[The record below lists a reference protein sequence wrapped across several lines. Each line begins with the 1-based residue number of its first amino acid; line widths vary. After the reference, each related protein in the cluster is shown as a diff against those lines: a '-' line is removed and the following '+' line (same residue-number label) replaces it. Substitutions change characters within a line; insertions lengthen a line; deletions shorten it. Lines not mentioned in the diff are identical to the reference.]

1 VNHPDHTLESPD
13 PRALQSPMQA
23 GNMNNAQTASPT
35 YVGRIKQRL
44 GQTLHHGDRIWQLLT
59 IGAAVGVAVLLISIG
74 WMLWRDSALARSAF
88 GWAFLAPTSDASWNP
103 VLEKFEV
110 WPFIYGT
117 LVTSAAALILAI
129 PVSLGIGIFLAELCP
144 AWLRLP
150 LGWMLELLAAIPSVV
165 FGLWGV
171 YVFLPAV
178 VEPLGTFLA
187 GSLGSLPLVGALFA
201 GPIPASGASRLAA
214 ALILAI
220 MIVPTISAVTRDVFL
235 AIPRTQREAALAL
248 GATEWE
254 TISQVLVPYGL
265 SGILGAVI
273 LGLGRALGETMAVT
287 MVIGNSI
294 SGMLSMLRPGY
305 TMSSII
311 ANEFAE
317 AVSPL
322 HSQALIEIGL
332 LLFAVTLLVNMLA
345 RFLVWRVA
353 RRTPQEGRG

>member
-1 VNHPDHTLESPD
+1 MQKARTTLLIRMHTL
-13 PRALQSPMQA
+13 
-23 GNMNNAQTASPT
+23 GKQT
-35 YVGRIKQRL
+35 GRL
-44 GQTLHHGDRIWQLLT
+44 LHHGDRIWQLLT
-59 IGAAVGVAVLLISIG
+59 TGAGIGVAMLLLGIGA
-74 WMLWRDSALARSAF
+74 MLWRDSAEARSAF
-88 GWAFLAPTSDASWNP
+88 GWTFLLPTADASWNP
-103 VLEKFEV
+103 VLDKFQA

-117 LVTSAAALILAI
+117 LITSAAALVLAVPI
-129 PVSLGIGIFLAELCP
+129 SLGIGIFLAELCP
-144 AWLRLP
+144 SWLRLP

-165 FGLWGV
+165 FGLWGIF
-171 YVFLPAV
+171 VFLPGV
-178 VEPLGTFLA
+178 VEPLGTLFS
-187 GSLGSLPLVGALFA
+187 GSLGSLPLIGGLFT

-214 ALILAI
+214 SLILTI
-220 MIVPTISAVTRDVFL
+220 MIVPTITAVTRDVFL
-235 AIPRTQREAALAL
+235 AVPRSQREAAFAL
-248 GATEWE
+248 GATDWE

-294 SGMLSMLRPGY
+294 GSAVSLLRPGY

-322 HSQALIEIGL
+322 HSQALIEIGF
-332 LLFAVTLLVNMLA
+332 LLFVVTLLVNLAA

>member
-1 VNHPDHTLESPD
+1 MVNPS
-13 PRALQSPMQA
+13 RAALSA
-23 GNMNNAQTASPT
+23 FGKFRK
-35 YVGRIKQRL
+35 GL
-44 GQTLHHGDRIWQLLT
+44 GKTLHHGDRVWQVLT
-59 IGAAVGVAVLLISIG
+59 VGMGVAVLLLILSIG
-74 WMLWRDSALARSAF
+74 WTLWQGSADARSKF
-88 GWAFLAPTSDASWNP
+88 GLSFLLPTINASWNP
-103 VLEKFEV
+103 VLDKFQA

-117 LVTSAAALILAI
+117 LITSALAI
-129 PVSLGIGIFLAELCP
+129 LLALPISLGIAIFLAELCP
-144 AWLRLP
+144 GWLRLP

-165 FGLWGV
+165 FGLWGIF
-171 YVFLPAV
+171 VFLPAV
-178 VEPLGTFLA
+178 VEPVGSALGN
-187 GSLGSLPLVGALFA
+187 SLGSLPVLGALFA
-201 GPIPASGASRLAA
+201 GSIPVSGASRLAA
-214 ALILAI
+214 SLILTI
-220 MIVPTISAVTRDVFL
+220 MIVPTITAVTRDVFL
-235 AIPRTQREAALAL
+235 AIPPSQREAAFAL
-248 GATEWE
+248 GATQWE

-294 SGMLSMLRPGY
+294 EGTLSLLRPGY

-332 LLFAVTLLVNMLA
+332 SLFVITLVLNLLA

-353 RRTPQEGRG
+353 RRTPQEVRG

>member
-1 VNHPDHTLESPD
+1 MIPRTALENFLKRTG
-13 PRALQSPMQA
+13 RA
-23 GNMNNAQTASPT
+23 
-35 YVGRIKQRL
+35 
-44 GQTLHHGDRIWQLLT
+44 LHHGDRIWQLLT
-59 IGAAVGVAVLLISIG
+59 VGMGISVALLLAGIG
-74 WMLWRDSALARSAF
+74 WMLWRDSTDAQALF
-88 GWAFLAPTSDASWNP
+88 GWSFLTPTEDASWNP
-103 VLEKFEV
+103 VLDHFEA

-117 LVTSAAALILAI
+117 LITSAMALLLAVPI
-129 PVSLGIGIFLAELCP
+129 SIGIGVFLAELCP
-144 AWLRLP
+144 AKLRLP

-165 FGLWGV
+165 FGLWGIF
-171 YVFLPAV
+171 VFLPV
-178 VEPLGTFLA
+178 IVEPLGKFL
-187 GSLGSLPLVGALFA
+187 GGTLGALPLIGLMFE

-214 ALILAI
+214 SLILTI
-220 MIVPTISAVTRDVFL
+220 MIVPTITAVTRDVFL
-235 AIPRTQREAALAL
+235 AIPHSQREAAFAL

-254 TISQVLVPYGL
+254 TISQVLIPYGL

-294 SGMLSMLRPGY
+294 GSAVSLLRPGY

-322 HSQALIEIGL
+322 HSQALIEIGF
-332 LLFAVTLLVNMLA
+332 LLFFVTLLVNMAA

-353 RRTPQEGRG
+353 RKSPQEGRA

>member
-1 VNHPDHTLESPD
+1 MMINKS
-13 PRALQSPMQA
+13 RAVLS
-23 GNMNNAQTASPT
+23 TFDKL
-35 YVGRIKQRL
+35 RIRTGKAL
-44 GQTLHHGDRIWQLLT
+44 LHGDRVWQVLT
-59 IGAAVGVAVLLISIG
+59 VGMGIGVLLLILGIG
-74 WMLWRDSALARSAF
+74 WILWQDSAQARSTF
-88 GWAFLAPTSDASWNP
+88 GFSFLLPTLDASWNP
-103 VLEKFEV
+103 VLDKFQA

-117 LVTSAAALILAI
+117 LITSAAAILLALPI
-129 PVSLGIGIFLAELCP
+129 SLGIGIFLAELCP

-165 FGLWGV
+165 FGLWGIF
-171 YVFLPAV
+171 VFLPKV
-178 VEPLGTFLA
+178 VEPVGSALGGA
-187 GSLGSLPLVGALFA
+187 LGSVPLLGAFFT
-201 GPIPASGASRLAA
+201 GQIPVSGASRLAA
-214 ALILAI
+214 ALILTI

-235 AIPRTQREAALAL
+235 AIPRSQREAAFAL

-294 SGMLSMLRPGY
+294 EGTLSLLRPGY

-317 AVSPL
+317 AVSTL
-322 HSQALIEIGL
+322 HSQALIEIGFLLFVITL
-332 LLFAVTLLVNMLA
+332 LLNLLA

-353 RRTPQEGRG
+353 RRSPQQEVRG

>member
-1 VNHPDHTLESPD
+1 MAAS
-13 PRALQSPMQA
+13 A
-23 GNMNNAQTASPT
+23 GGLLPV
-35 YVGRIKQRL
+35 VGRFRKSV
-44 GQTLHHGDRIWQLLT
+44 GKALHHGDRVWRVLT
-59 IGAAVGVAVLLISIG
+59 VGMGLGVLLLILGIG
-74 WMLWRDSALARSAF
+74 WSLWQGSAEARVKYGLGFFLPTLA
-88 GWAFLAPTSDASWNP
+88 ASWNP
-103 VLEKFEV
+103 VLDKFQA

-117 LVTSAAALILAI
+117 LITSAVAILLALPI
-129 PVSLGIGIFLAELCP
+129 SLGIGIFLAELCP
-144 AWLRLP
+144 AWLRMP
-150 LGWMLELLAAIPSVV
+150 LGWMIELLAAIPSVV
-165 FGLWGV
+165 FGLWGIF
-171 YVFLPAV
+171 VFLPAV
-178 VEPLGTFLA
+178 VEPVGSFLGHT
-187 GSLGSLPLVGALFA
+187 LGAVPLLGALFT

-214 ALILAI
+214 ALILTI

-235 AIPRTQREAALAL
+235 AIPHSQREAALSL

-287 MVIGNSI
+287 MVIGNS
-294 SGMLSMLRPGY
+294 SGSTFSLLRPGY

-322 HSQALIEIGL
+322 HSQALIEIGF
-332 LLFAVTLLVNMLA
+332 LLFVITLALNLVA

-353 RRTPQEGRG
+353 RRAPQEARG

>member
-1 VNHPDHTLESPD
+1 MEKARTF
-13 PRALQSPMQA
+13 QA
-23 GNMNNAQTASPT
+23 AMNRF
-35 YVGRIKQRL
+35 GRRMDKSLR
-44 GQTLHHGDRIWQLLT
+44 HGDRIWQVLT
-59 IGAAVGVAVLLISIG
+59 IGAGAGVALLLVGIG
-74 WMLWRDSALARSAF
+74 WMMWRDSAAARALF
-88 GWAFLAPTSDASWNP
+88 GWAFLAPTADASWNP
-103 VLEKFEV
+103 VLDKFAA

-117 LVTSAAALILAI
+117 LITSAAAILLAMPI
-129 PVSLGIGIFLAELCP
+129 SIGIGIFLAELCP

-165 FGLWGV
+165 FGLWGIF
-171 YVFLPAV
+171 VFLPAV
-178 VEPLGTFLA
+178 VEPLGSLLA
-187 GSLGSLPLVGALFA
+187 KSAGALPVLGTFFT
-201 GPIPASGASRLAA
+201 GPIPVSGASRLAA
-214 ALILAI
+214 ALVLTI
-220 MIVPTISAVTRDVFL
+220 MIVPTITAVTRDVFL
-235 AIPRTQREAALAL
+235 AIPRSQREAAFAL

-254 TISQVLVPYGL
+254 TISQVLIPYGL

-294 SGMLSMLRPGY
+294 GGSLSLLKPGY

-322 HSQALIEIGL
+322 HSQALIEIGF
-332 LLFAVTLLVNMLA
+332 LLFVLTLLVNMGA

-353 RRTPQEGRG
+353 NRTPQEARG

>member
-1 VNHPDHTLESPD
+1 MKYGLGFFLPTL
-13 PRALQSPMQA
+13 
-23 GNMNNAQTASPT
+23 
-35 YVGRIKQRL
+35 
-44 GQTLHHGDRIWQLLT
+44 
-59 IGAAVGVAVLLISIG
+59 
-74 WMLWRDSALARSAF
+74 
-88 GWAFLAPTSDASWNP
+88 DASWNP
-103 VLEKFEV
+103 VLEKFQA

-117 LVTSAAALILAI
+117 LITSAVAILLALPI
-129 PVSLGIGIFLAELCP
+129 SLGIGIFLSELCP
-144 AWLRLP
+144 SWLRMP

-165 FGLWGV
+165 FGLWGIF
-171 YVFLPAV
+171 VFLPSV
-178 VEPLGTFLA
+178 VEPIGTVLGHT
-187 GSLGSLPLVGALFA
+187 LGSLPVLGLLFA

-214 ALILAI
+214 ALILTI

-235 AIPRTQREAALAL
+235 AIPRSQREAAFAL

-287 MVIGNSI
+287 MVIGNSSGSTI
-294 SGMLSMLRPGY
+294 SLLRPGY

-322 HSQALIEIGL
+322 HSQALIEIGF
-332 LLFAVTLLVNMLA
+332 LLFVITLALNLVA
-345 RFLVWRVA
+345 RFLVWRVT
-353 RRTPQEGRG
+353 RRAPQEARG